1 MRKNQPYSLSA
12 LQDLSQPLIK
22 LCDGASLA
30 GGSTTTELDLQ
41 VRKLDSFSP
50 RRKAWSNE
58 NLNENP
64 LTRALL
70 VVRENLYFGMN

>member
-12 LQDLSQPLIK
+12 LQEFSQPLIK
-22 LCDGASLA
+22 FCDGASLA

-50 RRKAWSNE
+50 RRKAWSKE
-58 NLNENP
+58 ILNEKA